1 MRDAIV
7 VGGGIS
13 GLTVAL
19 ELAGSGRDVRLFEAS
34 DRLGGVVRSERAGG
48 FLLEHGPNTVLAT
61 SGELTRLLA
70 AVGLSERV
78 LWGDATSSKRFVV
91 RDGRLCPVPTSPPAF
106 LGTRLFRWRA
116 KLRLLREPWIAPSA
130 PDAVESLAD
139 FVVRRL
145 GPEFLDY
152 AINPFVSGVYA
163 GRPEELEVRTAFS
176 KVWELEQRYGS
187 LIRGAIR
194 GAKERKAREA
204 AGEVA
209 KDRARL
215 FSFPEGNEELP
226 QAMGRHLGAAART
239 GAEVRSVEPV
249 AGGWRVEGLAR
260 GVPFV
265 DEARSVVVALP
276 LEGLRRVLPHDGL
289 AGLDEVPYPP
299 LAVVFLG
306 WSSEP
311 GGRPRDGF
319 GFLVP
324 EKEHRSMLG
333 TLWNSSLFPG
343 RCPEGGAALTCFVG
357 GRRDPALAALQDDE
371 LLARVRADLRDLM
384 GIEAA
389 PDYVRVTR
397 YAEAIPQYTLGH
409 ARRLE
414 AVARFEADHPGLF
427 VGSNL
432 VGGISV
438 GDRIRHGA
446 SLAARVDGGPA
457 PVV

>member
-13 GLTVAL
+13 GLTVAF
-19 ELAGSGRDVRLFEAS
+19 ELAGRGRSVRLYEAS
-34 DRLGGVVRSERAGG
+34 SRLGGVIRSERVDG

-61 SGELTRLLA
+61 SGELTRLLG

-78 LWGDATSSKRFVV
+78 QWGNEASSKRFVV
-91 RDGRLCPVPTSPPAF
+91 RDGKLRPVPLSPPAF
-106 LGTRLFRWRA
+106 LATRLFRWRA

-130 PDAVESLAD
+130 PDATESLAD

-187 LIRGAIR
+187 LIRGAVR

-215 FSFPEGNEELP
+215 FSFPDGNEELP
-226 QAMGRHLGAAART
+226 LAIGRHLGDAART
-239 GAEVRSVEPV
+239 GAEAATLEPV
-249 AGGWRVEGLAR
+249 AGGWRVSGTAA
-260 GVPFV
+260 GVPWS
-265 DEARSVVVALP
+265 DEARAVVVAVPLAALRALLP
-276 LEGLRRVLPHDGL
+276 QPEL

-299 LAVVFLG
+299 MAVVFLG
-306 WSSEP
+306 WRGEP

-324 EKEHRSMLG
+324 EKERRAMLG
-333 TLWNSSLFPG
+333 TLWNSTLFPG

-357 GRRDPALAALQDDE
+357 GRRNPDLAVLPDDA
-371 LLARVRADLRDLM
+371 LLARVRADLSDLM
-384 GIEAA
+384 GLQAA
-389 PDYVRVTR
+389 PDFVRISR

-414 AVARFEADHPGLF
+414 AVASFEAGHPGLY
-427 VGSNL
+427 VGANL

-438 GDRIRHGA
+438 GDRIRQGA
-446 SLAARVDGGPA
+446 TLAGRVDAGLPS
-457 PVV
+457 VV